1 MGPSIPSTH
10 TYLLVSRYD
19 VISKPEAQQAVGIP
33 ARDVPQRMDRTPLKT
48 KEEARH
54 QTHQSPDCLSA
65 IIVSGLGDE
74 GLIGLAEQFNE
85 ARIRMCRAAA
95 YLIYL
100 LVTP

>member
-10 TYLLVSRYD
+10 TYLPVPRYD